1 MRVEVLLWPVL
12 TRPRAASPG
21 GAGKSPAESRISGYQ
36 RRRLSQSSSGLSGR
50 RGGAH
55 LVAILETAEIEAIST
70 REKAGRLL
78 TGDGMAVLRSAR
90 QVGGGNLWDRRKLPP
105 PAFPSCTCSQDHNA
119 SGKSGPEVSPR
130 SRSPKGSS
138 SRDKAIVHPMVR
150 PSLAGPVLPATSTT
164 CLPDQLAIPRA
175 TNPDL
180 GLHKHIGFGWCCVSG
195 DMNPSYWWK
204 CHRQRK
210 KEGGESDIGGHH
222 VRSPDDG
229 TVG

>member
-1 MRVEVLLWPVL
+1 MRVEVLLWPAL

-50 RGGAH
+50 SGGAH

-90 QVGGGNLWDRRKLPP
+90 QIGGGNLWDRRKLPP
-105 PAFPSCTCSQDHNA
+105 PAFPPCTCSQLWQDHDA
-119 SGKSGPEVSPR
+119 SGKSGSEVSHR

-138 SRDKAIVHPMVR
+138 SRDKAIVHPTVR

-164 CLPDQLAIPRA
+164 GLPDQLAIPRPKILIWGYTSTLVSA
-175 TNPDL
+175 GAVSQRIWTPVAGENV
-180 GLHKHIGFGWCCVSG
+180 IGKG
-195 DMNPSYWWK
+195 
-204 CHRQRK
+204 RK
-210 KEGGESDIGGHH
+210 RG
-222 VRSPDDG
+222 VNQ
-229 TVG
+229 T